1 MNVWAPRSRDEGHR
15 RQRHEYAGSDVDRI
29 VHADEDPVNCYPDG
43 TQNEQQTHPPVEDE
57 DGEGN
62 GEGDAR
68 MIARKRVVSRVVDEQ
83 YRRPWMTDERPSVV
97 PKLGGDDVD
106 SQRKHS

>member
-15 RQRHEYAGSDVDRI
+15 RQRHEYAGSDVDGI
-29 VHADEDPVNCYPDG
+29 VHADEDPVNCYADG